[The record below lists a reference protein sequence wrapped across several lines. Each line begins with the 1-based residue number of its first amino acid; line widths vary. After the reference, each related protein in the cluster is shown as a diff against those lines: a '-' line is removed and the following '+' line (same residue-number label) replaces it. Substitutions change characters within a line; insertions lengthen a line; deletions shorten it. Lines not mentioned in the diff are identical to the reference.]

1 MNCGTVLVPAI
12 PAKYLDSKQFIINE
26 ITLFSKNR
34 GGNRMKKLAAVAMVI
49 VTGIAL
55 GTFVYKKVS
64 INTQG

>member
-1 MNCGTVLVPAI
+1 
-12 PAKYLDSKQFIINE
+12 
-26 ITLFSKNR
+26 
-34 GGNRMKKLAAVAMVI
+34 VAMVI